1 MRAVIFDMFETL
13 ITLCESPIY
22 FGAQIAEDVGVP
34 VDQFL
39 LLWQPTEYDRSVGK
53 LMFEE
58 VMENILRSHNCYSKN
73 LIERIKQKRID
84 NRKDAFHHLH
94 PEIIPMLTELKKRK
108 ILIGLISNTFSEEE
122 MVIRESV
129 LFPYFDAV
137 FLSSEQGV
145 CKPDEEIFHRC
156 ANALFVDA
164 EDCIYVGD
172 GGSCELETAQKLGMK
187 ALQAVWYLKD
197 EAMQPTGRKKDFIN
211 LESPLDV
218 LKYL

>member
-22 FGAQIAEDVGVP
+22 FGTQIAEDVGIP
-34 VDQFL
+34 ADEFL
-39 LLWQPTEYDRSVGK
+39 LLWQSTEYDRSVGK
-53 LMFEE
+53 LIFEE
-58 VMENILRSHNCYSKN
+58 VIENILRSHNCYSEN
-73 LIERIKQKRID
+73 LIELVKQKRID
-84 NRKDAFHHLH
+84 SRKAAFHHLH
-94 PEIIPMLTELKKRK
+94 PEIIPMLTELKRRK
-108 ILIGLISNTFSEEE
+108 MLIGLISNTFSEEE
-122 MVIRESV
+122 MAIREST
-129 LFPYFDAV
+129 LFSYFDAV

-156 ANALFVDA
+156 MNALFVNA

-172 GGSCELETAQKLGMK
+172 GGSCELESAQKLGMK
-187 ALQAVWYLKD
+187 ALQAVWYLK
-197 EAMQPTGRKKDFIN
+197 EGAMQPMGRKKDFIN

>member
-22 FGAQIAEDVGVP
+22 FGAQIAEDVGIP

-39 LLWQPTEYDRSVGK
+39 ILWRPTEYDRSVGK

-58 VMENILRSHNCYSKN
+58 VMENILRNHNCYSEN
-73 LIERIKQKRID
+73 LIKRVKQKRID

-94 PEIIPMLTELKKRK
+94 PEIIPMLTELKRRK
-108 ILIGLISNTFSEEE
+108 ILLGLISNTFSEEE

-156 ANALFVDA
+156 TNALFVNA

-172 GGSCELETAQKLGMK
+172 GGSCELESAQKFGMK

-197 EAMQPTGRKKDFIN
+197 EAMQPMGRKKDFIN
-211 LESPLDV
+211 LETPLDV